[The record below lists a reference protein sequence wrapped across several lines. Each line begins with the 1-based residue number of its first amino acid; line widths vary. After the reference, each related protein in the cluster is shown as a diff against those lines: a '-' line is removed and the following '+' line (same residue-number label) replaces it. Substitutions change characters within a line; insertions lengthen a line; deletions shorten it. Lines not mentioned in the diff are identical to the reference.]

1 MTWKLVN
8 DGNSTLSLYT
18 VKNSFNRT
26 RFESS
31 NVLINEIKMHAK
43 VLEKSKSWKVK
54 I

>member
-1 MTWKLVN
+1 MEISD
-8 DGNSTLSLYT
+8 DGNFTLNLYT

-26 RFESS
+26 HFGSS